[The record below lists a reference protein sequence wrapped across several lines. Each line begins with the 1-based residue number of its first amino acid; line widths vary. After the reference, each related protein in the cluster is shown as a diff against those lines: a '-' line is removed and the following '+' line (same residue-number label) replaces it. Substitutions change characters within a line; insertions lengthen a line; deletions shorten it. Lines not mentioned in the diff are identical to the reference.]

1 MNNSENEIV
10 NTLLGERIS
19 NARIAQGLTI
29 TQLAKSVGVT
39 PKTLKNWEADRSE
52 PRANRLNQLAGM
64 LNISVLWLVGG
75 IDSPPGVS
83 EPNQQETAMLETKL
97 QRAESLVNELSA
109 VIVDIRAQS
118 RRIQREFDKQ
128 L

>member
-39 PKTLKNWEADRSE
+39 PKTLKNWV
-52 PRANRLNQLAGM
+52 N
-64 LNISVLWLVGG
+64 LVKNHYYFDFH
-75 IDSPPGVS
+75 IFF
-83 EPNQQETAMLETKL
+83 
-97 QRAESLVNELSA
+97 LSH
-109 VIVDIRAQS
+109 V
-118 RRIQREFDKQ
+118 EFLKF
-128 L
+128 